1 VYFTKPFLAVL
12 PLFFVSSAVDVYGSG
27 EYSAPPQFNDG
38 IKGGNL
44 AVASLD
50 AAPIQSLLK
59 RSRKPENE
67 GGFRELHS
75 LLVYKDGFLVL
86 EEYFA
91 GNNDFIHFENGVL
104 RDSGRE
110 RVQWSRDDKH
120 YVASVNKSLTA
131 TVAGIALD
139 RFQVLLNQPIASL
152 LPVKSELFNTEK
164 KASVTLQHVL
174 TMQLGFEWNEW
185 ESNDLALMWK
195 SGDFTGFLLSRDNDG
210 PGFTWRY
217 NSAAPNM
224 LLRALENLVH
234 EPIRIW
240 ADREFYARL
249 GITDYRWESQPDGY
263 PEGSARMYLRPR
275 DMLKIGI
282 CYLDGGV
289 WNGKQIIPGQWVDAV
304 SRVQA
309 RSDAGDYSYYFWL
322 RNLKGF
328 HYISAEGDGG
338 QYINIF
344 PDQDMV
350 IVMTQGNYLE
360 WPFYA
365 DQADDIMANYIFS
378 AMNLTQDTVT
388 P

>member
-1 VYFTKPFLAVL
+1 MYFTKPFLAVL

-27 EYSAPPQFNDG
+27 DYSAPPQFNDG
-38 IKGGNL
+38 IKGGDL
-44 AVASLD
+44 AAASLD
-50 AAPIQSLLK
+50 AAPIQRLLK
-59 RSRKPENE
+59 RSRKPEKE

-91 GNNDFIHFENGVL
+91 GNNDFIQFENGVL
-104 RDSGRE
+104 RDSSRE

-139 RFQVLLNQPIASL
+139 RFQVPLDQPLALL
-152 LPVKSELFNTEK
+152 LPGKSERFDTET
-164 KASVTLQHVL
+164 KARVTLRHVL

-195 SGDFTGFLLSRDNDG
+195 SGDFTEFLLSRDNDG

-234 EPIRIW
+234 EPIRTW
-240 ADREFYARL
+240 ADREFYAML

-275 DMLKIGI
+275 DMLKIGM

-289 WNGKQIIPGQWVDAV
+289 WNGQQVIPRQWVDTV
-304 SRVQA
+304 SKVQVS
-309 RSDAGDYSYYFWL
+309 SDAGDYSFYFWL
-322 RNLKGF
+322 RNLKGIR
-328 HYISAEGDGG
+328 YISAEGDGG
-338 QYINIF
+338 QYINVF

-365 DQADDIMANYIFS
+365 DQADNIMANYIFS
-378 AMNLTQDTVT
+378 AINIQQDRAT

>member
-1 VYFTKPFLAVL
+1 MYFTKPFLAVL
-12 PLFFVSSAVDVYGSG
+12 ILFFAIGAVDADSSG
-27 EYSAPPQFNDG
+27 EYSPPPQLNDG
-38 IKGGNL
+38 INSGDL
-44 AVASLD
+44 TAVALD
-50 AAPIQSLLK
+50 ATPILRLLRK
-59 RSRKPENE
+59 SRKPEKD

-104 RDSGRE
+104 RDSSRE

-139 RFQVLLNQPIASL
+139 RFQVPLDQPLALL
-152 LPVKSELFNTEK
+152 LPGKSERFDTDT
-164 KASVTLQHVL
+164 KARVTLRHVL

-185 ESNDLALMWK
+185 ESNDLALMWI
-195 SGDFTGFLLSRDNDG
+195 SGDFTEFLLSRDNDG

-240 ADREFYARL
+240 ADREFYAKL

-289 WNGKQIIPGQWVDAV
+289 WNGQQIIPGRWVDAV
-304 SRVQA
+304 SKVQA
-309 RSDAGDYSYYFWL
+309 RGDAGDYSYYFWL
-322 RNLKGF
+322 RNLKGIR
-328 HYISAEGDGG
+328 YSSAEGDGG

-365 DQADDIMANYIFS
+365 DQANDIMANYIFS
-378 AMNLTQDTVT
+378 AINPPQY
-388 P
+388 

>member
-185 ESNDLALMWK
+185 ESKDLALMWK

>member
-1 VYFTKPFLAVL
+1 
-12 PLFFVSSAVDVYGSG
+12 
-27 EYSAPPQFNDG
+27 
-38 IKGGNL
+38 
-44 AVASLD
+44 
-50 AAPIQSLLK
+50 
-59 RSRKPENE
+59 
-67 GGFRELHS
+67 
-75 LLVYKDGFLVL
+75 VYKDGFLVL

-91 GNNDFIHFENGVL
+91 GNDDFIHFENGIL
-104 RDSGRE
+104 RDRSRE
-110 RVQWSRDDKH
+110 RVQWSRNDKH

-139 RFQVLLNQPIASL
+139 RFQVPLNQPIASL
-152 LPVKSELFNTEK
+152 LPGKSELFSTEN
-164 KASVTLQHVL
+164 KANVTLQHVL

-195 SGDFTGFLLSRDNDG
+195 SGDFTEFLLSRDNDG
-210 PGFTWRY
+210 PGITWRY

-224 LLRALENLVH
+224 LLRALENLVQ
-234 EPIRIW
+234 EPIRTW

-275 DMLKIGI
+275 DMLKIGM

-289 WNGKQIIPGQWVDAV
+289 WNGQQIIPAQWVDAV
-304 SRVQA
+304 SKVQA
-309 RSDAGDYSYYFWL
+309 RSDAGDYSYYFWI
-322 RNLKGF
+322 RNLKGLR
-328 HYISAEGDGG
+328 YVSAQGDGG

-378 AMNLTQDTVT
+378 AMNLPQDTVT

>member
-1 VYFTKPFLAVL
+1 MYFTKPFLAVL
-12 PLFFVSSAVDVYGSG
+12 TLFFASSAVAGSG
-27 EYSAPPQFNDG
+27 TNVYSAPPQLDDG
-38 IKGGNL
+38 IITGDLPAAG
-44 AVASLD
+44 LD
-50 AAPIQSLLK
+50 AAPVLSLLNK
-59 RSRKPENE
+59 ARKPEKE

-91 GNNDFIHFENGVL
+91 GNDDFIQFENGIL
-104 RDSGRE
+104 RDSSRE

-139 RFQVLLNQPIASL
+139 RFQVPLNQPIASL
-152 LPVKSELFNTEK
+152 LPGKSELFNTEN

-174 TMQLGFEWNEW
+174 TMQLGFEWDEW

-195 SGDFTGFLLSRDNDG
+195 SGDFTEFLLSRDNDG
-210 PGFTWRY
+210 PGITWRY

-224 LLRALENLVH
+224 LLRMLENLVH
-234 EPIRIW
+234 EPIRTW

-289 WNGKQIIPGQWVDAV
+289 WNGQQIIPGPWVDAV
-304 SRVQA
+304 SKVQA
-309 RSDAGDYSYYFWL
+309 RGDAGDYSYYFWL
-322 RNLKGF
+322 RNLKGIR
-328 HYISAEGDGG
+328 YISAQGDGG
-338 QYINIF
+338 QYINVF
-344 PDQDMV
+344 RDQDMV

-378 AMNLTQDTVT
+378 AMNLPQDRAT

>member
-1 VYFTKPFLAVL
+1 VLLNKPFRAVL
-12 PLFFVSSAVDVYGSG
+12 TLFFAMGAVDAYSSG
-27 EYSAPPQFNDG
+27 EYSAPPQLNDG
-38 IKGGNL
+38 INSGDL
-44 AVASLD
+44 AAVALD
-50 AAPIQSLLK
+50 AAPIVSLLK
-59 RSRKPENE
+59 RSRKPEKE

-91 GNNDFIHFENGVL
+91 GNDDFIQFENGIL
-104 RDSGRE
+104 RDSSRQ
-110 RVQWSRDDKH
+110 RIQWNRDDKH

-131 TVAGIALD
+131 TVAGIALN
-139 RFQVLLNQPIASL
+139 RFEVSLNQPIASL
-152 LPVKSELFNTEK
+152 LPGKSEPFNTEN

-174 TMQLGFEWNEW
+174 TMQLGFEWDEW

-195 SGDFTGFLLSRDNDG
+195 SGDFTEFLLSRDNDG
-210 PGFTWRY
+210 PGITWRY

-224 LLRALENLVH
+224 LLRALENLVD
-234 EPIRIW
+234 EPIRTW

-275 DMLKIGI
+275 DMLKIGV

-289 WNGKQIIPGQWVDAV
+289 WNGQQIIPGEWVDAV
-304 SRVQA
+304 SKVQA
-309 RSDAGDYSYYFWL
+309 SSDAGDYSYYFWL

-328 HYISAEGDGG
+328 RYISAEGDGG

-344 PDQDMV
+344 PDQEMV

-378 AMNLTQDTVT
+378 AINLPQDKFTR
-388 P
+388 